1 MSSRVAPT
9 HFLEAGRL
17 DLAARRML
25 HAVSPDVGVAL
36 AVSLVLALALAA
48 FGPPGVDRAA
58 HQHLTSAFASDGWR
72 VWDNYWYAGRY
83 ELINYSPLYY
93 PLAVFF
99 GYLTVAV
106 AAVVAGAG
114 LFASAV
120 LRQWGAPA
128 RLSALL
134 FATFWPGVL

>member
-1 MSSRVAPT
+1 MSSRVAPS

-25 HAVSPDVGVAL
+25 HAVSPDVAVAL

-72 VWDNYWYAGRY
+72 
-83 ELINYSPLYY
+83 
-93 PLAVFF
+93 
-99 GYLTVAV
+99 
-106 AAVVAGAG
+106 
-114 LFASAV
+114 
-120 LRQWGAPA
+120 
-128 RLSALL
+128 
-134 FATFWPGVL
+134 